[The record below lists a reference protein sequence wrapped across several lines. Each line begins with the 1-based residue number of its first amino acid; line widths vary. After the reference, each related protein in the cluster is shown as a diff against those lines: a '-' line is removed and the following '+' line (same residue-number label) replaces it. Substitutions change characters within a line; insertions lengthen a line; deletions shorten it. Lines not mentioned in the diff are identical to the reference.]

1 MNPMNPI
8 KPFAESSEQNKQVIL
23 AIIQPLFSKL
33 KRVLEI
39 ASGTGQ
45 HAVYFSQ
52 VMPDLNWQPSDLEN
66 ALPGIQSWVN
76 ESGLENLNQPLA
88 LDVSSINWPQQTFDA
103 IFSANSLHIMSQ
115 QHVKDFFSNVDRVLD
130 KNGLITIYGPFNYQ
144 GQFTSESNQHFD
156 AWLKSRNPDSG
167 IKEFEW
173 CNQLAESAGF
183 KLIADH
189 EMPQNNR
196 ILIWQKTA

>member
-1 MNPMNPI
+1 MNPM
-8 KPFAESSEQNKQVIL
+8 KPFAESSEQNKQDIL

-52 VMPDLNWQPSDLEN
+52 VMPNLNWQPSDLEN

-76 ESGLENLNQPLA
+76 DSGLENLNHPLA

-103 IFSANSLHIMSQ
+103 IFTANSLHIMSQ
-115 QHVKDFFSNVDRVLD
+115 QHVKDLFSNVGRVLD
-130 KNGLITIYGPFNYQ
+130 TNGLIAVYGPFNYH
-144 GQFTSESNQHFD
+144 GQFTSQSNQHFD
-156 AWLKSRNPDSG
+156 GWLKSRNPDSG

-173 CNQLAESAGF
+173 CNELAENAGF
-183 KLIADH
+183 KLIEDH

-196 ILIWQKTA
+196 ILVWQKTT

>member
-1 MNPMNPI
+1 MNP
-8 KPFAESSEQNKQVIL
+8 KPFAESSEQNKQDIL

-33 KRVLEI
+33 KCVLEI

-52 VMPDLNWQPSDLEN
+52 TMPNLNWQPSDLDSP
-66 ALPGIQSWVN
+66 LPGIQSWIN
-76 ESGLENLNQPLA
+76 ESGLANLNQPIA

-115 QHVKDFFSNVDRVLD
+115 QHVKDLFSNVGHVLD
-130 KNGLITIYGPFNYQ
+130 KNGLITIYGPFNYH
-144 GQFTSESNQHFD
+144 GQFTSQSNQHFD
-156 AWLKSRNPDSG
+156 SWLKSRNPNSG
-167 IKEFEW
+167 IKDFEW
-173 CNQLAESAGF
+173 CNYLAENAGF
-183 KLIADH
+183 KLIKDQ

-196 ILIWQKTA
+196 ILVWQKTA

>member
-1 MNPMNPI
+1 M
-8 KPFAESSEQNKQVIL
+8 KPFSESTEQNKQVIL

-52 VMPDLNWQPSDLEN
+52 VMPHLDWQPSDLEN

-76 ESGLENLNQPLA
+76 ESGLKNLNPPIA
-88 LDVSSINWPQQTFDA
+88 LDVSSPNWPQQTFDA

-115 QHVKDFFSNVDRVLD
+115 QHVKDFFSNVGRVLD
-130 KNGLITIYGPFNYQ
+130 INGLIAVYGPFNEH

-156 AWLKSRNPDSG
+156 AWLKSCNPDSG
-167 IKEFEW
+167 IKAFEW
-173 CNQLAESAGF
+173 CNELAQKAGF
-183 KLIADH
+183 KLIEDH
-189 EMPQNNR
+189 PMPQNNR
-196 ILIWQKTA
+196 ILVWQKMA

>member
-1 MNPMNPI
+1 MNPS
-8 KPFAESSEQNKQVIL
+8 KPFAESSEQNKQDIL

-52 VMPDLNWQPSDLEN
+52 TMPNLNWQPSDLDS

-76 ESGLENLNQPLA
+76 ESGLANLNQPIA

-115 QHVKDFFSNVDRVLD
+115 QHVKDLFSNVGRVLN
-130 KNGLITIYGPFNYQ
+130 KNGLITVYGPFNYH
-144 GQFTSESNQHFD
+144 GQFTSQSNQHFD
-156 AWLKSRNPDSG
+156 GWLKSRNSNSG

-173 CNQLAESAGF
+173 CNDLAENAGF
-183 KLIADH
+183 KLIKDY

-196 ILIWQKTA
+196 ILVWQKTA